1 MELCIFTFT
10 SLIWLHDSK
19 FNPTKSLSMFKFG
32 WENLS
37 IRRWIDWRLVFFITE
52 VFYVYYRLDL
62 RKCSPLSTSFS
73 SHQLEAEKREIE
85 DRNIVYRE
93 KFPKV
98 REQMESKLLEFIR
111 DEEMVE
117 EELIGGDAVWAFIHK
132 QLIEIARITLKKSE
146 ENLITCQVKR
156 LVYKLNVNNH
166 NRYSPIIRNDVNCWR
181 TRVAKKLG
189 GLIMKSYMR
198 CENIFEL
205 LPDLLES

>member
-1 MELCIFTFT
+1 MIVVESIE
-10 SLIWLHDSK
+10 
-19 FNPTKSLSMFKFG
+19 G
-32 WENLS
+32 WYFYHS
-37 IRRWIDWRLVFFITE
+37 A
-52 VFYVYYRLDL
+52 FYVYYRLDL

-146 ENLITCQVKR
+146 ENLITCQVKTKI
-156 LVYKLNVNNH
+156 YKLNLNSH
-166 NRYSPIIRNDVNCWR
+166 DRYSPIIRNDVNC
-181 TRVAKKLG
+181 
-189 GLIMKSYMR
+189 
-198 CENIFEL
+198 
-205 LPDLLES
+205 

>member
-37 IRRWIDWRLVFFITE
+37 IRRWIDWRLVFFITQ

-146 ENLITCQVKR
+146 ENLITCQV
-156 LVYKLNVNNH
+156 
-166 NRYSPIIRNDVNCWR
+166 R
-181 TRVAKKLG
+181 TK
-189 GLIMKSYMR
+189 
-198 CENIFEL
+198 
-205 LPDLLES
+205 DL

>member
-37 IRRWIDWRLVFFITE
+37 IRRWIDWRLVFLSPSILRI
-52 VFYVYYRLDL
+52 YYRLDL

-146 ENLITCQVKR
+146 ENLITCQV
-156 LVYKLNVNNH
+156 H
-166 NRYSPIIRNDVNCWR
+166 NKVW
-181 TRVAKKLG
+181 
-189 GLIMKSYMR
+189 
-198 CENIFEL
+198 
-205 LPDLLES
+205 